1 MNIINFNQKYYFSV
15 SKKLIHLCNNK
26 TEFNILISGGKT
38 IKKVLINFIK
48 NIKLNMVINFYLIDE
63 RISSNIKMTNYYNL
77 NKLFDNKNENT
88 RFNLNSLNNNKN
100 PKISAISY
108 NKKLSKINFDLSI
121 ISFAN
126 DGHIGSI
133 DPINFSNQK
142 FNKKNYQLI
151 NDFIHK
157 PHQRF
162 TLTFKKIQ
170 SSNLCWLLIDS
181 QKKYNIF
188 RKNNY
193 KRYFNDFDV
202 YIKS

>member
-1 MNIINFNQKYYFSV
+1 LNIINFNQKYYFSI
-15 SKKLIHLCNNK
+15 SKKLILLCHNK
-26 TEFNILISGGKT
+26 KELNILISGGKT
-38 IKKVLINFIK
+38 IKKILINFIK

-63 RISSNIKMTNYYNL
+63 RISSNIKITNLYNL
-77 NKLFDNKNENT
+77 NKLFENKNKIT
-88 RFNLNSLNNNKN
+88 QLKLNSFINNKN
-100 PKISAISY
+100 PKISAILY

-133 DPINFSNQK
+133 DPINFSNKK
-142 FNKKNYQLI
+142 FNNKNYQLI
-151 NDFIHK
+151 NDFFHK
-157 PHQRF
+157 PNHRF
-162 TLTFKKIQ
+162 TLTFKKIL

-188 RKNNY
+188 KKYNY

>member
-126 DGHIGSI
+126 DGHIGVLI
-133 DPINFSNQK
+133 
-142 FNKKNYQLI
+142 QLI
-151 NDFIHK
+151 FLIK
-157 PHQRF
+157 ISI
-162 TLTFKKIQ
+162 KKII
-170 SSNLCWLLIDS
+170 N
-181 QKKYNIF
+181 
-188 RKNNY
+188 
-193 KRYFNDFDV
+193 
-202 YIKS
+202 